1 MSIIEPATVRTV
13 RTATQYT
20 IDIDGGIVI
29 VVLSPSANGF
39 SGLRGFGSGHDC
51 CNPSPQLLNSLL
63 TSSPRKRILET

>member
-39 SGLRGFGSGHDC
+39 SVTTDIQYACDNLSDYEASAQATTAAIHHH
-51 CNPSPQLLNSLL
+51 NS
-63 TSSPRKRILET
+63 